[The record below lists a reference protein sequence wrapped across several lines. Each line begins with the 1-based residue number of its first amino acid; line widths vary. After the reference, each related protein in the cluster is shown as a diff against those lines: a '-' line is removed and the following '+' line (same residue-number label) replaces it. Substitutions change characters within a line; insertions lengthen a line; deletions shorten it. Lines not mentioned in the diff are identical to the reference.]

1 MSKVKGRTD
10 PEPKRERGENWTHAR
25 MSMSEVAASLGITKQ
40 AVHLVEQRAL
50 RKLREGLGNF
60 DAYRRE
66 EA

>member
-1 MSKVKGRTD
+1 MRDTNRRTD